1 MKILSFLQA
10 DLMIKKRPCFLFSP
24 LAIIVL
30 FLSFANEM
38 NAQKKG
44 YKEYVTEGNYL
55 FMEENYLNAIINF
68 EKAYQLDST
77 NAYLN
82 FNLGICYLN
91 TLNKKH
97 LAEKHL
103 EVAAKNVNKNCNV
116 DNPMEK
122 TAPPLTHLY
131 YGEALHI
138 NYKFDEA
145 LQQFSLFEKFISPK
159 DKEWNKIINRD
170 RAIANYAKEQVNVP
184 LNVQIQNLGD
194 SINSEYPEY
203 SPVLTA
209 DERMLIYTTRRPNT
223 TGGNKDEFGNYNEDV
238 VVSYKDDNGK
248 WSAPVSISPNINGIG
263 MEASINLSP
272 DGQTLIIYRD
282 GGDGMGGNIYYSTY
296 DGEGWSPLKDF
307 GSDVNTKYWES
318 HACLS
323 LDGNTLIFVSD
334 RPGGYGGRDLY
345 RCVKLPN
352 GLWSKALNM
361 GPVINTEYD
370 EDGAFIHPDGKT
382 FYFTS
387 NGHKTMG
394 GFDIMYATLDENN
407 QFSDVSNMGYP
418 INTTDD
424 DVFYVT
430 SPDGKRG
437 YFSSVKENGFGGK
450 DIYMAFIPE
459 AKERPLALFKGQ
471 IIPAAGEK
479 LPVGLVII
487 VKDKLTGE
495 IVGKYIPKQNNG
507 TFSTILPPGREYT
520 FSYQAPAGNEFYSE
534 DVFVTGDLAYT
545 EIKREVNL
553 EPVKL
558 LGKIKAKGNNL
569 AMNAMVLNNPFDK
582 KPVAGAKIILTD
594 ETGNTRE
601 FVSDEKGQFSDI
613 DLEIGK
619 VYKVQAEI
627 DGKTS
632 EMGSVNTKDAKP
644 PKVYSQII
652 YMEKGSKA
660 STVSTPKSTTTSEI
674 TLNVTVR
681 DQNRKPYP
689 NANIVLKDNKGNKFE
704 AVTEAN
710 GTYFNIPLDGNVYYD
725 LYAESDNKKSSK
737 KSFNT
742 KNIKGKYL
750 VKKILVLNRS
760 ASDEDDEDDG
770 GKLVEAEYEF
780 FFMYNKQKIDEEEE
794 SWKNFISKADELSK
808 LRTITI
814 NVYSSASTVP
824 TRAYK
829 NNKMLA
835 SARAKKTVERIAESL
850 QKQGV
855 NMSNVNFKRRSKVT
869 GPPYKGDF
877 ENRKKYEPYQFV
889 KAKIY

>member
-1 MKILSFLQA
+1 MKLTQLFAS
-10 DLMIKKRPCFLFSP
+10 KNSKRFCFSP
-24 LAIIVL
+24 YLQIKLLLFFVIITQDG
-30 FLSFANEM
+30 FS
-38 NAQKKG
+38 QKKT

-55 FMEENYLNAIINF
+55 FMEENYANAIANF
-68 EKAYQLDST
+68 EKAYQIDST

-91 TLNKKH
+91 TPNKKH

-103 EVAAKNVNKNCNV
+103 AVASEKVSKSCNV
-116 DNPMEK
+116 DNAMEK

-138 NYKFDEA
+138 NYKFEEA
-145 LQQFSLFEKFISPK
+145 LAQYSLFEKFVSSK
-159 DKEWNKIINRD
+159 DKEWNKTIARNRT
-170 RAIANYAKEQVNVP
+170 IANYAKEIVASP
-184 LNVQIQNLGD
+184 LNVQLQNLGD
-194 SINSEYPEY
+194 SINSDYAEY

-223 TGGNKDEFGNYNEDV
+223 TGGMKDEFGNYNEDV
-238 VVSYKDDNGK
+238 VVSYKDDQGK
-248 WSAPVSISPNINGIG
+248 WSSPVSLSPNINGNG

-282 GGDGMGGNIYYSTY
+282 GGDGMGGNIYYSTF

-334 RPGGYGGRDLY
+334 RPGGYGGRDIY

-361 GPVINTEYD
+361 GPVINTEFD
-370 EDGAFIHPDGKT
+370 EDGAFIHPDGQT

-407 QFSDVSNMGYP
+407 QFSNVTNMGYP

-471 IIPAAGEK
+471 IVPAAGEK
-479 LPVGLVII
+479 LPEGLIII

-507 TFSTILPPGREYT
+507 TFSTILPPGREYV

-558 LGKIKAKGNNL
+558 LGKVKAKSNNL
-569 AMNAMVLNNPFDK
+569 LMNITVLNNPKDR
-582 KPVAGAKIILTD
+582 KPISGAKIILTD
-594 ETGNTRE
+594 DAGNSRE
-601 FVSDEKGQFSDI
+601 YTSDDKGQFNNI
-613 DLEIGK
+613 ELENGK
-619 VYKVQAEI
+619 IYNVMAEN
-627 DGKTS
+627 DGKKSDLGT
-632 EMGSVNTKDAKP
+632 VTTKDVKP
-644 PKVYSQII
+644 PKVYSQLI
-652 YMEKGSKA
+652 YMEKSG
-660 STVSTPKSTTTSEI
+660 TTPPSSSAMPSSSDI
-674 TLNVTVR
+674 VLNVRVR
-681 DQNRKPYP
+681 DVKKQAFA
-689 NANIVLKDNKGNKFE
+689 NAGIVLSDNKGNKFE
-704 AVTEAN
+704 AVTEEN
-710 GTYFNIPLDGNVYYD
+710 GTFNNIPLESNVYYEV
-725 LYAESDNKKSSK
+725 LAVSGNNKSK
-737 KSFNT
+737 KAAFNT
-742 KNIKGKYL
+742 KGIKGKYT
-750 VKKILVLNRS
+750 VKRTLILARL
-760 ASDEDDEDDG
+760 DDDESSDLADTKALEG
-770 GKLVEAEYEF
+770 EYQF
-780 FFMYNKQKIDEEEE
+780 YFKYNKQKIDETEE
-794 SWKNFISKADELSK
+794 SWVNFVAKATELSK
-808 LRTITI
+808 QRTII
-814 NVYSSASTVP
+814 IDVYSSASTVP

-835 SARAKKTVERIAESL
+835 SARAKKTVEKLTEALEKAGAEMT
-850 QKQGV
+850 K
-855 NMSNVNFKRRSKVT
+855 VNFKRRSKVN
-869 GPPYKGDF
+869 GPQYQSDF
-877 ENRKKYEPYQFV
+877 QNQKKYEPHQFV
-889 KAKIY
+889 KIKLF